1 MRIRVRVCALLVAL
15 LALGLITTGGVFA
28 SGGKEPSGGAKA
40 APTLAISIR
49 TLSSP
54 YQVMYKVGAE
64 AYSKIV
70 GLPLDV
76 LTTEANSQKG
86 LTDIKSEIARTG
98 GNVAFF
104 VDPNDAVDA
113 VSIAKTME
121 GAGVY
126 WLSWWSKPTEV
137 KVWDYPH
144 WIAHVSFDGFS
155 AGVFTATELLKT
167 FKTPGQGKLIAL
179 QGRLGDTPNGER
191 WQGLHKVLTD
201 NPGVQLVE
209 WESAEWDRT
218 KAYNQTRAM
227 LVAHPDIDGVWTAN
241 DDMAM
246 GAIQALK
253 EVGLAGKVLVVGCD
267 GIPEIF
273 DAIKGGLAAASV
285 LNDGKYQA
293 QLGLAMSLAAKQ
305 GKLDVASL
313 PHKYRQFEIPAVNV
327 TRQNVDQVIHDYID
341 NTPTYDLS
349 NFFSRWS
356 VEMP

>member
-1 MRIRVRVCALLVAL
+1 MDMRKSVLAIAILI
-15 LALGLITTGGVFA
+15 ALGLLFTAGVFA
-28 SGGKEPSGGAKA
+28 TGQKEPPAGAKA

-126 WLSWWSKPTEV
+126 WLSWWSKPTDV

-144 WIAHVSFDGFS
+144 WIAHVSFDGFA
-155 AGVFTATELLKT
+155 AGEFTATELLKT
-167 FKTPGQGKLIAL
+167 FQTPGTGKLIAL

-191 WQGLHKVLTD
+191 WKGLQKVLSA

-293 QLGLAMSLAAKQ
+293 QLGLAMSLAATQ

-327 TRQNVDQVIHDYID
+327 TRQNVDQVVHDYID

-349 NFFSRWS
+349 NFFARWS